1 MAGDLVDN
9 SRMAISKRLV
19 LRSGFSIII
28 GLLVIS
34 TVMAWRVQE
43 SFSSRSVEIHRRFV
57 HEQELLTNLR
67 RALWDVG
74 VRVRDHYL
82 DPEPNADK
90 AIAEMKELQAEAAKF
105 FADLRD
111 ISQRPDV
118 VSALELQFADIWSAA
133 RTGVQL
139 EGDPAARY
147 SYIQNEIIPRRNEA
161 GRLLR
166 EIEKANHSSLA
177 ASEEDFRETRSGA
190 TQRLVSLLAISL
202 IAGVLV
208 AHFSTRYAE
217 RLEQEAQDRFAEVSD
232 AKLQLEHLS
241 ARLMEVQEEERTRLS
256 RELHDEIVQNL
267 AVLKMEIREA
277 QALATRGSDAREPL
291 ARARK
296 LADTTVQEVRNISVL
311 LRPSLLDD
319 LGLGPAL
326 QWQTEEFTRR
336 TGVPCTLKGEV
347 ADDLPD
353 AVKTCVY
360 RVTQEALRNCEKH
373 SRATD
378 VCVTVTEGQDSL
390 EVVVEDNGTGF
401 AVDRAR
407 RPTSL
412 GVLGMKERAS
422 ALGGVLQTSNRPNGG
437 AMVRLSVPLARVQ
450 QKEVHA

>member
-1 MAGDLVDN
+1 
-9 SRMAISKRLV
+9 MAISKRLV

-57 HEQELLTNLR
+57 HEQELLTSLR
-67 RALWDVG
+67 RALWAVG
-74 VRVRDHYL
+74 VRVRDFYL
-82 DPEPNADK
+82 NPEPNPDA
-90 AIAEMKELQAEAAKF
+90 ALAEIKDLQNEATELF
-105 FADLRD
+105 SSLRS
-111 ISQRPDV
+111 ISSRKDA
-118 VSALELQFADIWSAA
+118 VSALELQFNDLWGSARNALEVQGDNIA
-133 RTGVQL
+133 RF
-139 EGDPAARY
+139 RF
-147 SYIQNEIIPRRNEA
+147 IQEEVVPRRNEA
-161 GRLLR
+161 SRLLR
-166 EIEKANHSSLA
+166 EIEKANHSTLA
-177 ASEEDFRETRSGA
+177 NSEAEFRDTRSGA
-190 TQRLVSLLAISL
+190 THRLVTLLSLSLLC
-202 IAGVLV
+202 GVVV

-232 AKLQLEHLS
+232 AKSQLEHLS

-277 QALATRGSDAREPL
+277 QSAVARNQDAREPL

-296 LADTTVQEVRNISVL
+296 LAETTVQEVRNISVL
-311 LRPSLLDD
+311 LRPSMLDD

-326 QWQTEEFTRR
+326 QWLTEEFTRR
-336 TGVPCTLKGEV
+336 TGVPCTLKGDV

-373 SRATD
+373 SGATQ
-378 VCVTVTEGQDSL
+378 VCVTITEGQDAL
-390 EVVVEDNGTGF
+390 EVAVEDNGSGF
-401 AVDRAR
+401 ATDRAR
-407 RPTSL
+407 RPSSL

-422 ALGGVLQTSNRPNGG
+422 ALGGVLQTSNRPTGG
-437 AMVRLSVPLARVQ
+437 AMVRLSVPLVRVQ
-450 QKEVHA
+450 QREVHA

>member
-1 MAGDLVDN
+1 
-9 SRMAISKRLV
+9 MAISKRLV

-43 SFSSRSVEIHRRFV
+43 SFSSRSVEIHRRV
-57 HEQELLTNLR
+57 VREQEILTSLR

-82 DPEPNADK
+82 DPEPNADD
-90 AIAEMKELQAEAAKF
+90 AISDLKDLQTRSAKWF
-105 FADLRD
+105 TDLRD
-111 ISQRPDV
+111 TNQRPDA
-118 VSALELQFADIWSAA
+118 VSALELQFADIWSVA
-133 RTGVQL
+133 RTAIML
-139 EGDPAARY
+139 EGDGPARY
-147 SYIQNEIIPRRNEA
+147 SFIQNEIMPRRNEA
-161 GRLLR
+161 AKLLQ
-166 EIEKANHSSLA
+166 EIEKTNHSSLA
-177 ASEEDFRETRSGA
+177 ASEEEFRDTRSGA
-190 TQRLVSLLAISL
+190 TRRLVTLLALSL

-277 QALATRGSDAREPL
+277 QSLVARGTDAREPL

-296 LADTTVQEVRNISVL
+296 LAETTVQEVRNISVL

-347 ADDLPD
+347 ADNLPD

-373 SRATD
+373 SRATN
-378 VCVTVTEGQDSL
+378 VCVTVTEGPESL
-390 EVVVEDNGTGF
+390 EIRVEDNGTGF
-401 AVDRAR
+401 TVDRAR

-422 ALGGVLQTSNRPNGG
+422 ALGGVLQTSNRPTGG